1 MQIEHVW
8 EGCGPAGEHDQIS
21 ETILANWINV
31 QENQDASEAQVQGQ
45 SQVDAEMQGG
55 EQPGREQL
63 REEESGGYSEPQPEH
78 DSPGLII
85 AV

>member
-1 MQIEHVW
+1 
-8 EGCGPAGEHDQIS
+8 
-21 ETILANWINV
+21 
-31 QENQDASEAQVQGQ
+31 
-45 SQVDAEMQGG
+45 MQGG

-63 REEESGGYSEPQPEH
+63 HEEESGGYSETQPEH